1 MRRMLQTS
9 FCARR
14 WVRRHCAKFL
24 QAESVSLGHKCDPRG
39 FPSLCMCIYLLLH
52 THVSSTDQKFQEI
65 WFLHTVSHMVLSSQ
79 RTCDFQHL
87 KIPRG
92 PKNHQNL
99 KILVSIFSQF
109 WWRVPLIKNT
119 RGTLSCTDDHNKGF
133 SWWSNFWGG
142 VNQHFSL
149 PLFWHWRSTAR
160 GLSCICILK
169 TNHCTMSWLCS
180 KMTLTVFW
188 IPQCSLLSNSKWL
201 RILLSVLLS
210 QNERCHCTIG

>member
-1 MRRMLQTS
+1 MTDANLSWWLNNQFSDPAKMRRMLQTS

-79 RTCDFQHL
+79 RTCDFQDL

-99 KILVSIFSQF
+99 KILVSILFPILVEGPPNQKHQGDF
-109 WWRVPLIKNT
+109 KLYR
-119 RGTLSCTDDHNKGF
+119 
-133 SWWSNFWGG
+133 WS
-142 VNQHFSL
+142 
-149 PLFWHWRSTAR
+149 
-160 GLSCICILK
+160 
-169 TNHCTMSWLCS
+169 
-180 KMTLTVFW
+180 
-188 IPQCSLLSNSKWL
+188 
-201 RILLSVLLS
+201 
-210 QNERCHCTIG
+210 

>member
-1 MRRMLQTS
+1 MRSPGIPLLMYVYLPPPPHPRKQHS
-9 FCARR
+9 S
-14 WVRRHCAKFL
+14 K
-24 QAESVSLGHKCDPRG
+24 VSGNLI
-39 FPSLCMCIYLLLH
+39 PSYCVP
-52 THVSSTDQKFQEI
+52 HV
-65 WFLHTVSHMVLSSQ
+65 SSQ
-79 RTCDFQHL
+79 RTCDFQDL

-169 TNHCTMSWLCS
+169 TNNCTMSWSCS

-201 RILLSVLLS
+201 RILLCVLLS